1 MNKRLKEILKGY
13 EERKHKIIKGDES
26 MNIVVLAGGTSTE
39 REISIV
45 TGTGVCKAL
54 RQKGHNAILV
64 DIFCGLEPVDWD
76 EPFGDKDYEVDS
88 AAEYMRSFDDDI
100 EEIKRTRRSFFGPN
114 VLELCQAADIVF
126 MGLHGSNGEDGKVQA
141 TFDLLGIRYT
151 GTGYLSSALAMDKG
165 LTKKIFLMDQVPT
178 PKGVSMLKEN
188 CTRNIQDLGMEFPVV
203 VKTCCGGSSVG
214 VYIVNNQ
221 PILMRMKSLLRNTS
235 KAGSFLL
242 QL

>member
-1 MNKRLKEILKGY
+1 
-13 EERKHKIIKGDES
+13 

-100 EEIKRTRRSFFGPN
+100 EEIKRTRRSFFDRMSWN
-114 VLELCQAADIVF
+114 CVRLLTLYSWVF
-126 MGLHGSNGEDGKVQA
+126 MALTEKTERFRQLSIFWESA
-141 TFDLLGIRYT
+141 TQEPDT
-151 GTGYLSSALAMDKG
+151 
-165 LTKKIFLMDQVPT
+165 
-178 PKGVSMLKEN
+178 
-188 CTRNIQDLGMEFPVV
+188 
-203 VKTCCGGSSVG
+203 
-214 VYIVNNQ
+214 
-221 PILMRMKSLLRNTS
+221 
-235 KAGSFLL
+235 
-242 QL
+242 

>member
-1 MNKRLKEILKGY
+1 MNKRLKEILKQY

-54 RQKGHNAILV
+54 RKKGHNAILV

-100 EEIKRTRRSFFGPN
+100 EEIKRTRRSFSDRMYWN
-114 VLELCQAADIVF
+114 CVRQQTL
-126 MGLHGSNGEDGKVQA
+126 
-141 TFDLLGIRYT
+141 
-151 GTGYLSSALAMDKG
+151 YLWDF
-165 LTKKIFLMDQVPT
+165 TVPT
-178 PKGVSMLKEN
+178 E
-188 CTRNIQDLGMEFPVV
+188 RMERFRQP
-203 VKTCCGGSSVG
+203 SIFWESVTQEPD
-214 VYIVNNQ
+214 I
-221 PILMRMKSLLRNTS
+221 
-235 KAGSFLL
+235 
-242 QL
+242 

>member
-1 MNKRLKEILKGY
+1 MNKRLKEILKEY

-54 RQKGHNAILV
+54 RKKGHNAILV

-100 EEIKRTRRSFFGPN
+100 EEIKRTRRSFSDRMYWN
-114 VLELCQAADIVF
+114 CVRQQTL
-126 MGLHGSNGEDGKVQA
+126 
-141 TFDLLGIRYT
+141 
-151 GTGYLSSALAMDKG
+151 YLWDF
-165 LTKKIFLMDQVPT
+165 TVPT
-178 PKGVSMLKEN
+178 E
-188 CTRNIQDLGMEFPVV
+188 RMERFRQP
-203 VKTCCGGSSVG
+203 SIFWESVTQEPD
-214 VYIVNNQ
+214 I
-221 PILMRMKSLLRNTS
+221 
-235 KAGSFLL
+235 
-242 QL
+242 